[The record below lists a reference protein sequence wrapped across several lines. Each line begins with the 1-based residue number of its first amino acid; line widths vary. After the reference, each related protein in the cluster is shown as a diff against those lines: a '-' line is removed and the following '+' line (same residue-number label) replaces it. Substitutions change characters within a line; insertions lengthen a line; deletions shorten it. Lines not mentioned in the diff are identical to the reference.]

1 MARTPAWDPF
11 TTLARLD
18 QDFDAL
24 VRRTW
29 GRDPGATAPAGAAAR
44 ALGRTAGY
52 VPAIEMRADGADVVI
67 TLELPGVDVTNDVDI
82 EVAEGRLTISGQRRD
97 RNEERDEG
105 GKVLVREL
113 RYGSF
118 RREFALP
125 EGVTAEHVDA
135 SYEQGLLEVRVREVS
150 KPALPPQKVAI
161 RSAAD
166 PRTVEGHAESSQQD

>member
-1 MARTPAWDPF
+1 MARTPSWDPF

-29 GRDPGATAPAGAAAR
+29 GGTPASTGKAAAGS
-44 ALGRTAGY
+44 AGRTAGY
-52 VPAIEMRADGADVVI
+52 VPAIEMRAEGADVVI
-67 TLELPGVDVTNDVDI
+67 TLELPGVDVTTDVDI

-97 RNEERDEG
+97 RNEEQDEG
-105 GKVLVREL
+105 GKVLVREF

-125 EGVTAEHVDA
+125 ESVTADHVDA
-135 SYEQGLLEVRVREVS
+135 RYDQGLLEVRVRDVS

-166 PRTVEGHAESSQQD
+166 ERTVEGYTEPTQQD

>member
-1 MARTPAWDPF
+1 MARTLWDPF
-11 TTLARLD
+11 NTLARLD
-18 QDFDAL
+18 PDFDEL

-29 GRDPGATAPAGAAAR
+29 GAPTAPGSRR
-44 ALGRTAGY
+44 APSGTTAGY

-67 TLELPGVDVTNDVDI
+67 TLELPGVDVERDVDI

-97 RNEERDEG
+97 RNEERDES

-125 EGVTAEHVDA
+125 EGIGADQVEAGYDR
-135 SYEQGLLEVRVREVS
+135 GLLEVRVREVS
-150 KPALPPQKVAI
+150 RPAVPPQKVQI
-161 RSAAD
+161 RSAAE
-166 PRTVEGHAESSQQD
+166 PRPIEGHSEQAEAD

>member
-1 MARTPAWDPF
+1 MARTPSWDPF

-29 GRDPGATAPAGAAAR
+29 GNNRGPSPAAGGRPRGA
-44 ALGRTAGY
+44 TAGY

-67 TLELPGVDVTNDVDI
+67 TLELPGVDVDRDVDI
-82 EVAEGRLTISGQRRD
+82 EVAEGRLTISGERRD
-97 RNEERDEG
+97 RNEERDQS

-135 SYEQGLLEVRVREVS
+135 HYDRGLLEVRVREVS
-150 KPALPPQKVAI
+150 KPVMPPQKVAI

-166 PRTVEGHAESSQQD
+166 DRTVEGHTEPAATD

>member
-1 MARTPAWDPF
+1 MARTPSWDPF
-11 TTLARLD
+11 TTLARMD

-29 GRDPGATAPAGAAAR
+29 GSSSPGSKATAQSA
-44 ALGRTAGY
+44 GRTAGY

-67 TLELPGVDVTNDVDI
+67 TLELPGVDVTADVDI

-125 EGVTAEHVDA
+125 ESVTAEAVDA
-135 SYEQGLLEVRVREVS
+135 TYDQGLLQVRVREVS
-150 KPALPPQKVAI
+150 KPALPPQKVEI
-161 RSAAD
+161 RSAAET
-166 PRTVEGHAESSQQD
+166 RAVEGHSEPAQQD

>member
-1 MARTPAWDPF
+1 MARTLWDPF

-29 GRDPGATAPAGAAAR
+29 AGSAPPAASPA
-44 ALGRTAGY
+44 GRTAGF
-52 VPAIEMRADGADVVI
+52 VPAVEMRADGADVVI
-67 TLELPGVDVTNDVDI
+67 TLELPGVDVSKDVDI
-82 EVAEGRLTISGQRRD
+82 EVAEGRLTISGHRRD
-97 RNEERDEG
+97 RQEELEGG

-135 SYEQGLLEVRVREVS
+135 TYDQGLLEVRVREVS
-150 KPALPPQKVAI
+150 KPVLPPQKVAI
-161 RSAAD
+161 RSTGEG
-166 PRTVEGHAESSQQD
+166 RTIEGHAEGSSRQD